1 MLNFYKLILDDLT
14 LSILLSMVIGVSL
27 WINPRI
33 MLQDYLKT
41 FKYSLRRK
49 YHEKNSSRASLGFPF

>member
-33 MLQDYLKT
+33 MLQDYLKNIQI
-41 FKYSLRRK
+41 FAPPKI
-49 YHEKNSSRASLGFPF
+49 P